1 MLTGHPTSIN
11 NSRTGCAS
19 DTVNRFKTAEAD
31 TCSLERRRPREPNAV
46 SHTINAGAIA
56 YSYKHSEAGEV
67 TKIATGKS
75 FKHSQAG
82 KVIRSAAVES
92 CRPP

>member
-11 NSRTGCAS
+11 NRKTGCVS
-19 DTVNRFKTAEAD
+19 DTINRSKTAEAG
-31 TCSLERRRPREPNAV
+31 
-46 SHTINAGAIA
+46 TINAGAIA

-67 TKIATGKS
+67 TKIATSKS

-92 CRPP
+92 CGPP